1 MPRAAIIATAGVAL
15 IASAAAAHA
24 QSLRG
29 SPQAMQKQHTIALQH
44 DYTFLRTSRQV
55 RQFVDAGYLVKIP
68 GNANYDLAAVSYP
81 YGRPALKLFVERLA
95 EQYRSACGEKL
106 VVTSLTR
113 PTQNQPRNASSLS
126 VHPAG
131 MAVDLRVSRNSAC
144 RRWLEST
151 LMSLEKQGVLD
162 AVRENYPPHYHVALF
177 PTRYTNYVAQLTRTQ
192 PAVLLASAT
201 SAPARSGR
209 AVAAPGPATK
219 GGTNGPSAEA
229 ESATGTASL
238 ASARDGHGASSG
250 SSETAVQQYRINR
263 GDSLWSIA
271 RRHGTT
277 VDTLKELNG
286 LSGTAI
292 KAGDIIALPVAVEQQ
307 DDARN

>member
-15 IASAAAAHA
+15 IAGATSADA

-44 DYTFLRTSRQV
+44 DYTFLRTSTQV
-55 RQFVDAGYLVKIP
+55 RQFVDAGYLVKLP
-68 GNANYDLAAVSYP
+68 GNADYDLAAVSYP

-95 EQYRSACGEKL
+95 SQYRSACGEKL

-113 PTQNQPRNASSLS
+113 PVQNQPRNASALS
-126 VHPAG
+126 VHPTG
-131 MAVDLRVSRNSAC
+131 MAVDLRVSRNAAC
-144 RRWLEST
+144 RRWIEST
-151 LMSLEKQGVLD
+151 LLSLEKQGVLN
-162 AVRENYPPHYHVALF
+162 AIRENYPPHYHVALF
-177 PTRYTNYVAQLTRTQ
+177 TTSYTQYVARLTKGQ
-192 PAVLLASAT
+192 PSVQFASAT
-201 SAPARSGR
+201 SAPSTPAR
-209 AVAAPGPATK
+209 AVAASDPVSARPAS
-219 GGTNGPSAEA
+219 GPSAGTEA
-229 ESATGTASL
+229 GPGTVSHDA
-238 ASARDGHGASSG
+238 APEYAGSG
-250 SSETAVQQYRINR
+250 RSEVEVQQYRVNS

-292 KAGDIIALPVAVEQQ
+292 RAGDVIALPVPVEQ
-307 DDARN
+307 DDARS